1 MSAVLPLQ
9 ISCSCFWLSFLLKR
23 GSAASQAP
31 CTEYQGSVNQ
41 DGKDLPLV
49 DEESIEVG
57 GLLDVEDLEEDK
69 VVEVEVDAVVQLP
82 GGEVL

>member
-1 MSAVLPLQ
+1 M
-9 ISCSCFWLSFLLKR
+9 
-23 GSAASQAP
+23 
-31 CTEYQGSVNQ
+31 
-41 DGKDLPLV
+41 PLV